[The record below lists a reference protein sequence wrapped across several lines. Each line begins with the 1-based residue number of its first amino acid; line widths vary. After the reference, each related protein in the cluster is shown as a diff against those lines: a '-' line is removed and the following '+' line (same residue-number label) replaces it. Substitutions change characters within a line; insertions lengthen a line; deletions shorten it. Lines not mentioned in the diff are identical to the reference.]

1 MVEKFFKSN
10 MIHFL
15 GSDVHRQNT
24 IYPRMTEILS
34 KIRDL
39 IGVAKLDELSQTN
52 PELALRNKRI
62 DISEPIPV
70 DMTFK
75 EKLIMKFKK

>member
-1 MVEKFFKSN
+1 
-10 MIHFL
+10 
-15 GSDVHRQNT
+15 
-24 IYPRMTEILS
+24 MTEILS

-62 DISEPIPV
+62 DIFFTLLPFPHV
-70 DMTFK
+70 FF
-75 EKLIMKFKK
+75 LQN